1 MIRISFFRISEGKTT
16 LYLEIL
22 TDSYF
27 VDFVT
32 KKICFHRTWRGDWVD
47 EKYDNIFIDEG
58 SNGIIKIRVE
68 N

>member
-16 LYLEIL
+16 LYLEVL
-22 TDSYF
+22 TDSYY
-27 VDFVT
+27 VDFAT

-58 SNGIIKIRVE
+58 NNGIIKIRVE
-68 N
+68 S